1 MSSHAGYDGAKQVCI
16 NKTRMY
22 QQNKYVLTKAGGDE
36 ERPKWLIVQLEC
48 VFFFPESCQHFS

>member
-1 MSSHAGYDGAKQVCI
+1 MSSHVGYDGAKQVCI

-48 VFFFPESCQHFS
+48 VFFFFFS